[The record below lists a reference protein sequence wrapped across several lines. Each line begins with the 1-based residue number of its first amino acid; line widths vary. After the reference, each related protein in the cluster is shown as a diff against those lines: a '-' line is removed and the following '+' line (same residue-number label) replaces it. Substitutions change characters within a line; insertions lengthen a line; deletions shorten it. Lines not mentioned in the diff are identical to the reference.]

1 MTKLIKWPNEVIS
14 DIARRRCVLFL
25 GSGVSINSI
34 NKDGRRPK
42 TWKSFLESALTDVEP
57 SSYVRH
63 IKKLINEND
72 YLTACEVIK
81 KSLGKDAFNLLVRD
95 EFLLPGYQPAEIHN
109 QIFLLDSRIVATP
122 NFDKIYET
130 YANAQASGTIVVK
143 HHYDKDVASVV
154 RESGRIILKVH
165 GTIDTPEHMIFTRS
179 EYASART
186 RHSNF
191 YEILSALSLTHTFVF
206 IGCGINDPDIKLLLE
221 DTFFRHNSFRSHIIL
236 LPKGMLH
243 DSVSS
248 ILQETMNLRV
258 ITYSPK
264 DNHKELLE
272 SLKSLNT
279 SVEAFRVELANSLNW

>member
-1 MTKLIKWPNEVIS
+1 VTKLINWPNEVIS

-25 GSGVSINSI
+25 GSGVSINSV

-42 TWKSFLESALTDVEP
+42 TWKSFLESSLSGVKP
-57 SSYVRH
+57 SSYIKH
-63 IKKLINEND
+63 IKKLIKEND

-81 KSLGKDAFNLLVRD
+81 KSLGKDAFNILVRD
-95 EFLLPGYQPAEIHN
+95 EFLLPGFLPAEIHEE
-109 QIFLLDSRIVATP
+109 IFKLDSRIVATP

-130 YANAQASGTIVVK
+130 YANTKANGTIVVK
-143 HHYDKDVASVV
+143 HHYDQDVASVV

-165 GTIDTPEHMIFTRS
+165 GTIDSPEHMIFTRS

-186 RHSNF
+186 KHSTF

-236 LPKGMLH
+236 LPNNVLH
-243 DSVSS
+243 DSVAN
-248 ILQETMNLRV
+248 ILQETMNLKV
-258 ITYSPK
+258 IKYSSK
-264 DNHKELLE
+264 DNHKELMD
-272 SLKSLNT
+272 SLKSLNI
-279 SVEAFRVELANSLNW
+279 SVDAFRVELAKDLNW

>member
-1 MTKLIKWPNEVIS
+1 MKLINWPNELVS

-25 GSGVSINSI
+25 GSGVSINST
-34 NKDGRRPK
+34 NKSGRRPK
-42 TWKSFLESALTDVEP
+42 TWKNFLESSLPEVKP
-57 SSYVRH
+57 SSYLAH
-63 IKKLINEND
+63 IKKLIREND

-81 KSLGKDAFNLLVRD
+81 NALGKDAFNLLVRD
-95 EFLLPGYQPAEIHN
+95 EFLLPGYQPADIHE

-143 HHYDKDVASVV
+143 HHYDQDVASLV

-165 GTIDTPEHMIFTRS
+165 GTIDSPENMIFTRS

-186 RHSNF
+186 RYSSF

-243 DSVSS
+243 ESVSN

-264 DNHKELLE
+264 DNHKELLD
-272 SLKSLNT
+272 SLNKLNA
-279 SVEAFRVELANSLNW
+279 SVEAFRVELAKSLNW